1 MVQVGVW
8 KYSVRCLLKVF
19 FYWKYI
25 KIIYIFIMSIEKHLK
40 SINWIFFSNEHFE
53 KLKQPNYIKKRA
65 LKWAHCQRKLLLS
78 MWKTKR
84 NPFHFETFPYL
95 VLVSPCYFTYPEYI
109 NLYIHTRSMK
119 FPLEPTSKN
128 LQCFLILCRKL

>member
-1 MVQVGVW
+1 MN
-8 KYSVRCLLKVF
+8 
-19 FYWKYI
+19 
-25 KIIYIFIMSIEKHLK
+25 IEKHLK
-40 SINWIFFSNEHFE
+40 SINWIFFFKWAFWKVEAT
-53 KLKQPNYIKKRA
+53 KLKKKKKRA

-109 NLYIHTRSMK
+109 NLYIYTRSMK

-128 LQCFLILCRKL
+128 LQCFFCVENFKTINQIHTPFNTVSSCSQEKKWFRSIT